1 MRDPKGRAGTRPPVP
16 DEGQPYTCDWSLHM
30 ARNNWSMSP
39 TVQPSPSA
47 MDAML
52 ADQFQQDFDEMNV
65 RFNLPPLSVPMR
77 GTIRP

>member
-1 MRDPKGRAGTRPPVP
+1 
-16 DEGQPYTCDWSLHM
+16 M